1 MSDAHKAEC
10 ARWGSGPWER
20 GDVDVGGT
28 HLPGASKPTGG
39 SACSPGARPAL
50 RTALPGPGSPK
61 LPAGPLEQ
69 LLVRAVSTV
78 LPLATSPNQR
88 AGHLGSSST
97 PPCSPASLPFLC
109 RSIRIPAPAT
119 VLQSRSR
126 QGLSRRVSD
135 LSLASALSPHLGD
148 LPGSSGPSTHLL
160 SFCPPI
166 QATHTAGAFS
176 TPSLG

>member
-1 MSDAHKAEC
+1 MGQWALGTG
-10 ARWGSGPWER
+10 RR
-20 GDVDVGGT
+20 GRGRDSSSWSFET
-28 HLPGASKPTGG
+28 HRGLSLLSGG
-39 SACSPGARPAL
+39 SACSPAL
-50 RTALPGPGSPK
+50 RTALPGPGSLK

-78 LPLATSPNQR
+78 LPLATSPNQL

-97 PPCSPASLPFLC
+97 PPCSPASHPFLC
-109 RSIRIPAPAT
+109 RSIWIPAPAT
-119 VLQSRSR
+119 VLQSRSKQR
-126 QGLSRRVSD
+126 LSRRVSD

-166 QATHTAGAFS
+166 QATHTVGAFS